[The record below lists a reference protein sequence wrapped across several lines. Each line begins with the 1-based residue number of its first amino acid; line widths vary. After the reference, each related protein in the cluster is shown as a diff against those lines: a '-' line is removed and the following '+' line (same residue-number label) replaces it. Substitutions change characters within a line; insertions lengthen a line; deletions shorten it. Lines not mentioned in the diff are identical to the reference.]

1 MKFEFTI
8 KDLEVETFNRVSL
21 GRIKKLFAE
30 YAGKRIGVYDY
41 SIARSDD
48 SVSEYTV
55 VFRILKPRYQIVAID
70 RVGVQRHYIDDY
82 VYTNLHDAQFKYER
96 LIKEQSEK
104 NLKPRYELEYEI
116 EPIYYLDKK
125 I

>member
-1 MKFEFTI
+1 MRFEFTI
-8 KDLEVETFNRVSL
+8 KDLEVEAFNRVSL

-70 RVGVQRHYIDDY
+70 RILGRQYIGDY
-82 VYTNLHDAQFKYER
+82 VYTNLHDAESKHEQ
-96 LIKEQSEK
+96 LVKEQAARGID
-104 NLKPRYELEYEI
+104 PMYELEYEI
-116 EPIYYLDKK
+116 EPIYYLDHK

>member
-30 YAGKRIGVYDY
+30 YAGKHIGIYDY

-48 SVSEYTV
+48 SASEYTI

-70 RVGVQRHYIDDY
+70 RVSRRQYTDNY
-82 VYTNLHDAQFKYER
+82 VYTNLHDAEFKREQ
-96 LIKEQSEK
+96 LIKEQS
-104 NLKPRYELEYEI
+104 LKGILPEYEI
-116 EPIYYLDKK
+116 QYLVEPIYYLDKK

>member
-21 GRIKKLFAE
+21 GRIKKQFAE

-70 RVGVQRHYIDDY
+70 KTAVVRKYSDLI
-82 VYTNLHDAQFKYER
+82 YTNLHDAEFKHEQ
-96 LIKEQSEK
+96 LVKEQAARGID
-104 NLKPRYELEYEI
+104 PMYELDYMV
-116 EPIYYLDKK
+116 EPIYYLDHK

>member
-21 GRIKKLFAE
+21 GRIKKQFAE

-70 RVGVQRHYIDDY
+70 RVMGRNYIDDY
-82 VYTNLHDAQFKYER
+82 VYTNLHDAEFKYEQ
-96 LIKEQSEK
+96 LIREQLAK
-104 NLKPRYELEYEI
+104 NLKPGYEFEYEI
-116 EPIYYLDKK
+116 ELIYYLDKK

>member
-1 MKFEFTI
+1 MRFEFTI

-70 RVGVQRHYIDDY
+70 RVMGRCYIDDY
-82 VYTNLHDAQFKYER
+82 VYTNLHDAEFKHEQ
-96 LIKEQSEK
+96 LIREQLAK
-104 NLKPRYELEYEI
+104 NLKPGYEFEYEI

>member
-8 KDLEVETFNRVSL
+8 KDLEVETFNCVSL

-48 SVSEYTV
+48 SVGEYTV
-55 VFRILKPRYQIVAID
+55 VFRILKPRYQIAAID
-70 RVGVQRHYIDDY
+70 RILGRQYIDDY
-82 VYTNLHDAQFKYER
+82 VYTNLHDAEFKHEQ
-96 LIKEQSEK
+96 LIKAQSSK
-104 NLKPRYELEYEI
+104 GILPEYEIAYKI

>member
-1 MKFEFTI
+1 MRFEFTI
-8 KDLEVETFNRVSL
+8 KDLEVETFNRVTL
-21 GRIKKLFAE
+21 GRIKKQFAE

-70 RVGVQRHYIDDY
+70 RILGRQYISDY
-82 VYTNLHDAQFKYER
+82 VYTNLHDAEFKHEQ

-104 NLKPRYELEYEI
+104 NIKPGYELEYEI

>member
-70 RVGVQRHYIDDY
+70 RILGHQYIGDY
-82 VYTNLHDAQFKYER
+82 VYTNLHDAEFKHEQ
-96 LIKEQSEK
+96 LIREQLAK
-104 NLKPRYELEYEI
+104 NLKPGYEFEYEI

>member
-1 MKFEFTI
+1 MRFEFTI

-21 GRIKKLFAE
+21 GRIKKQFAE

-48 SVSEYTV
+48 NVSEYSV

-70 RVGVQRHYIDDY
+70 RVIGRQYIDDY
-82 VYTNLHDAQFKYER
+82 VYTNLHDAEFKHEQ
-96 LIKEQSEK
+96 LIKEQLAK
-104 NLKPRYELEYEI
+104 NLKPGYDLDYLV

>member
-21 GRIKKLFAE
+21 GRIKKQFVE

-70 RVGVQRHYIDDY
+70 RILGRQYISDY
-82 VYTNLHDAQFKYER
+82 VYTNLHDATFKCEL
-96 LIKEQSEK
+96 LIKEQSSKGILPE
-104 NLKPRYELEYEI
+104 YEIAYEI

>member
-70 RVGVQRHYIDDY
+70 RILGRQYIDDY
-82 VYTNLHDAQFKYER
+82 AYTNLHDAEFKYEQ
-96 LIKEQSEK
+96 LVKEQLAK
-104 NLKPRYELEYEI
+104 GILPKYEIAYKI

>member
-8 KDLEVETFNRVSL
+8 KDLEVETFHRASL
-21 GRIKKLFAE
+21 GRIKKLFTE

-55 VFRILKPRYQIVAID
+55 VFRILKPRYQIVSID
-70 RVGVQRHYIDDY
+70 RVMGRNYIGDY
-82 VYTNLHDAQFKYER
+82 VYTNLHDAEFKCEQ

-104 NLKPRYELEYEI
+104 NLKPGYELEYEI
-116 EPIYYLDKK
+116 EPIYYLDHK

>member
-1 MKFEFTI
+1 MRFEFTI

-21 GRIKKLFAE
+21 GRIKKQFAE

-70 RVGVQRHYIDDY
+70 RVMGRNYIDNY
-82 VYTNLHDAQFKYER
+82 VYTNLHDAEFKYER

-104 NLKPRYELEYEI
+104 NLKPGYELKYEI

>member
-1 MKFEFTI
+1 MRFEFTI

-21 GRIKKLFAE
+21 GRIKKQFAE

-48 SVSEYTV
+48 SVGEYTV

-70 RVGVQRHYIDDY
+70 RILGRQYIGDY
-82 VYTNLHDAQFKYER
+82 VYTNLHDAESKHEQ
-96 LIKEQSEK
+96 LVKEQAARGID
-104 NLKPRYELEYEI
+104 PMYELEYEI
-116 EPIYYLDKK
+116 EPIYYLDHK

>member
-21 GRIKKLFAE
+21 GRIKKQFAE
-30 YAGKRIGVYDY
+30 YACKRIGVYDY

-48 SVSEYTV
+48 SVSEYTI
-55 VFRILKPRYQIVAID
+55 VFRILKPRYQIVSID
-70 RVGVQRHYIDDY
+70 RVMGRNYIGDY
-82 VYTNLHDAQFKYER
+82 VYTNLHDAEFKYER

-104 NLKPRYELEYEI
+104 NIKPGYELEYEI

>member
-1 MKFEFTI
+1 MRFEFTI
-8 KDLEVETFNRVSL
+8 KDLEVETFNRASL
-21 GRIKKLFAE
+21 GRIKKQFAE

-70 RVGVQRHYIDDY
+70 RVMGRQYIDDY
-82 VYTNLHDAQFKYER
+82 VYTNLHDAEFKCEL
-96 LIKEQSEK
+96 LIKEQLSKGISSEH
-104 NLKPRYELEYEI
+104 EI
-116 EPIYYLDKK
+116 QYLVEPIYYLDKK

>member
-8 KDLEVETFNRVSL
+8 KDLEVETFHRVSL

-30 YAGKRIGVYDY
+30 YAGERIGVYDY

-48 SVSEYTV
+48 GVSEYTV

-70 RVGVQRHYIDDY
+70 RVMGRCYIDDY
-82 VYTNLHDAQFKYER
+82 VYTNLHDAQFKYEQ
-96 LIKEQSEK
+96 LIKEQSTK
-104 NLKPRYELEYEI
+104 NLKLGYELEYEI
-116 EPIYYLDKK
+116 EPIYYLDHK

>member
-8 KDLEVETFNRVSL
+8 KDLEVETFHRVSL
-21 GRIKKLFAE
+21 GRIKTQFVE

-48 SVSEYTV
+48 NVSEYTA

-70 RVGVQRHYIDDY
+70 RILGRQYIDDY
-82 VYTNLHDAQFKYER
+82 IYTNLHDAEFKYEQ
-96 LIKEQSEK
+96 LVKKQSAKGIK
-104 NLKPRYELEYEI
+104 PGYEITYEI
-116 EPIYYLDKK
+116 EPIYYLDHK

>member
-21 GRIKKLFAE
+21 GRIKKQFAE

-48 SVSEYTV
+48 SVSEYTI

-70 RVGVQRHYIDDY
+70 RILGRQYISDY
-82 VYTNLHDAQFKYER
+82 VYTNLHDAEFKHEQ
-96 LIKEQSEK
+96 LIREQLAKGISS
-104 NLKPRYELEYEI
+104 EYEI
-116 EPIYYLDKK
+116 QYLVEPIYYLDKK

>member
-21 GRIKKLFAE
+21 GRIKKQFAE

-70 RVGVQRHYIDDY
+70 RILGRQYISDY
-82 VYTNLHDAQFKYER
+82 VYTNLHDAEFKCEQ
-96 LIKEQSEK
+96 LIKEQSSKGILPE
-104 NLKPRYELEYEI
+104 YEVAYEI

>member
-21 GRIKKLFAE
+21 GRIKKQFAE

-70 RVGVQRHYIDDY
+70 RILGRQYISDY
-82 VYTNLHDAQFKYER
+82 VYTNLHDAEFKHEQ
-96 LIKEQSEK
+96 LIREQLAK
-104 NLKPRYELEYEI
+104 NLKPGYELEYEI

>member
-21 GRIKKLFAE
+21 GRIKKQFAE

-70 RVGVQRHYIDDY
+70 RILGRQYISDY
-82 VYTNLHDAQFKYER
+82 VYTNLHDAEFKHEQ
-96 LIKEQSEK
+96 LFKKQSEK
-104 NLKPRYELEYEI
+104 NLKPEYELEYEI
-116 EPIYYLDKK
+116 EPIYYLDHK

>member
-21 GRIKKLFAE
+21 GRIKKQFAE

-48 SVSEYTV
+48 NVSEYTA

-70 RVGVQRHYIDDY
+70 RILGRQHIDDY
-82 VYTNLHDAQFKYER
+82 VYTNLHDAEFKHEQ
-96 LIKEQSEK
+96 LIREQLAK
-104 NLKPRYELEYEI
+104 NLKPGYELEYEI

>member
-1 MKFEFTI
+1 MRFEFTI

-82 VYTNLHDAQFKYER
+82 VYMNLHDAESKHEQ
-96 LIKEQSEK
+96 LVKEQLAK
-104 NLKPRYELEYEI
+104 NLKPGYEFEYEI
-116 EPIYYLDKK
+116 EPIYYLDHK

>member
-1 MKFEFTI
+1 MRFEFTI

-70 RVGVQRHYIDDY
+70 RILGRQYIGDY
-82 VYTNLHDAQFKYER
+82 VYKNLHDAEFKHEQ
-96 LIKEQSEK
+96 LIREQLAK
-104 NLKPRYELEYEI
+104 NLKLGYEFEYEI
-116 EPIYYLDKK
+116 EPIYYLDHK

>member
-21 GRIKKLFAE
+21 GRIKKQFAE

-48 SVSEYTV
+48 SVSEYTA
-55 VFRILKPRYQIVAID
+55 VFRILKPRHQIVAID
-70 RVGVQRHYIDDY
+70 RVMGRNYIDDY
-82 VYTNLHDAQFKYER
+82 VYTNLHDAEFKYEL

-104 NLKPRYELEYEI
+104 NIKPEYELEYEI
-116 EPIYYLDKK
+116 EPIYYLDHK

>member
-8 KDLEVETFNRVSL
+8 KDSEVETFNRVAL
-21 GRIKKLFAE
+21 GFIKRKFAE
-30 YAGKRIGVYDY
+30 YAGKHIGVYDY

-55 VFRILKPRYQIVAID
+55 VFRILKPRYQIVVID
-70 RVGVQRHYIDDY
+70 RVIGRSYISSY
-82 VYTNLHDAQFKYER
+82 VYTNLHDAEFKHEQ
-96 LIKEQSEK
+96 LIKEQLAK
-104 NLKPRYELEYEI
+104 NLKPGYELEYEI
-116 EPIYYLDKK
+116 EPIYYLDHK

>member
-21 GRIKKLFAE
+21 GRIKKQFAE

-48 SVSEYTV
+48 SVSEYTI

-70 RVGVQRHYIDDY
+70 RILGRQYISDY
-82 VYTNLHDAQFKYER
+82 VYTNLHDAKFKHEQ
-96 LIKEQSEK
+96 LIREQLAKGIS
-104 NLKPRYELEYEI
+104 PEYEI
-116 EPIYYLDKK
+116 QYLVEPIYYLDKK